1 LAAKLLA
8 ALLELLERG
17 CPRRLRT
24 PEVVERDV
32 GGDGVAGSGDDPAFG
47 SPAFTGIRVT
57 RRLRT
62 PEVVERDVEGDGVA
76 SGGDEFKRPLAV
88 A

>member
-1 LAAKLLA
+1 MSLMSSGPSHLGLVWNENIFGDRQEVALHFELAAI
-8 ALLELLERG
+8 LELLERG

-32 GGDGVAGSGDDPAFG
+32 D
-47 SPAFTGIRVT
+47 
-57 RRLRT
+57 
-62 PEVVERDVEGDGVA
+62 GDGVA

>member
-1 LAAKLLA
+1 MATKLLE
-8 ALLELLERG
+8 ALLELLERR

-24 PEVVERDV
+24 PEVLERDV
-32 GGDGVAGSGDDPAFG
+32 GGDGVAGSGDDPSFG

-76 SGGDEFKRPLAV
+76 RGGDEFKRPLAV

>member
-1 LAAKLLA
+1 VKLLA
-8 ALLELLERG
+8 AVLELLERG

-32 GGDGVAGSGDDPAFG
+32 D
-47 SPAFTGIRVT
+47 
-57 RRLRT
+57 
-62 PEVVERDVEGDGVA
+62 GDGVA

>member
-1 LAAKLLA
+1 ML
-8 ALLELLERG
+8 
-17 CPRRLRT
+17 
-24 PEVVERDV
+24 ERDV
-32 GGDGVAGSGDDPAFG
+32 GGDGVAGSGDDPSFG